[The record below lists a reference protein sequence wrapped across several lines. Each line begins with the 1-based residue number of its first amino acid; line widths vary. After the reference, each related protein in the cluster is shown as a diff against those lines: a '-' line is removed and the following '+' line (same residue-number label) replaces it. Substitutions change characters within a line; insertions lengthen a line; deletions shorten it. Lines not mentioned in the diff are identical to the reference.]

1 MAQTGYTPIQLYYSS
16 TATNI
21 PTSGN
26 LVSGELALNIAD
38 EKLYFKNASG
48 TVKLLASNASTV
60 DGVTVGTTT
69 VTSGTSGY
77 ILYNNAGTLGNLATT
92 GSGNVVLATSPTL
105 VTPALGT
112 PTSGTLT
119 TCTGYTTAN
128 LSGSISLTT
137 QVSGT
142 LGATNGGT
150 GTATYATGDT
160 LYASASNTL
169 SKLTIGTSGQVLTV
183 SGGVPTWS
191 TPASTGLT
199 VGTTSVTSGTSG
211 YILYNNAGTL
221 GNLAT
226 TGSGSVVLGTL
237 PTFGGTGVNFSGST
251 SGTTTVLATAV
262 AGTTT
267 LTLPAAT
274 DTLVGKATTDTL
286 TNKTISGSSNT
297 ITNISL
303 TSGVTGTLPIAN
315 GGTNLTTYTTG
326 DILYASAT
334 NVLSKLAAGTNGQVL
349 TLASG
354 IPSWAAAS
362 GGVTTISFGSTGLTP
377 STATSG
383 AVSVAGTLA
392 VANGGTGVTTST
404 GSGANVLAT
413 SPTLVTPV
421 LGTPSSGTLTSCTGL
436 PLTTGVTGTLP
447 VANGGTGSTTLTA
460 NSVMLG
466 NGTSALSSNM
476 VAPGAN
482 GNVLTSNGTTWT
494 SAASAGGG
502 VTSLNGQTGAV
513 TNTTLYA
520 IGSYTI
526 GRPANYSTDYLNQTA
541 AGSSLYVYTN
551 PLNTSTAQYQYNAET
566 NTQAWN
572 VGGAQQIRGTVGSGS
587 WRCVSGGYAFT
598 SGATTYGYQGLWVR
612 YA

>member
-21 PTSGN
+21 PSSGN
-26 LVSGELALNIAD
+26 LASGELAINIAD
-38 EKLYFKNASG
+38 EKLYFKNSSG
-48 TVKLLASNASTV
+48 TVKLLASSASTA
-60 DGVTVGTTT
+60 DNVTVGTTT
-69 VTSGTSGY
+69 VTSGTNGY
-77 ILYNNAGTLGNLATT
+77 ILYNNSGTLGNLATT
-92 GSGNVVLATSPTL
+92 GTGNVVLATSPTL
-105 VTPALGT
+105 VTPALGI
-112 PTSGTLT
+112 PSAITLT
-119 TCTGYTTAN
+119 NATGLP
-128 LSGSISLTT
+128 LSTGVT
-137 QVSGT
+137 GT

-169 SKLTIGTSGQVLTV
+169 SKLTIGTSGQVLTI

-199 VGTTSVTSGTSG
+199 VGTTSVTSGTNG

-226 TGSGSVVLGTL
+226 TGSGSVVLATSPTLVTPALGTPSSGTL
-237 PTFGGTGVNFSGST
+237 TSCTGYTTANLSGS
-251 SGTTTVLATAV
+251 
-262 AGTTT
+262 
-267 LTLPAAT
+267 
-274 DTLVGKATTDTL
+274 
-286 TNKTISGSSNT
+286 
-297 ITNISL
+297 ISL
-303 TSGVTGTLPIAN
+303 TTQVSGTLPIAN

-334 NVLSKLAAGTNGQVL
+334 NVLSKLAVGTNGQVL

-404 GSGANVLAT
+404 GSGNNVLST
-413 SPTLVTPV
+413 SPTLVTPI

-447 VANGGTGSTTLTA
+447 VANGGTGRTTNTA
-460 NSVMLG
+460 YAVICGGTTAGGVEQSIASV
-466 NGTSALSSNM
+466 GTS
-476 VAPGAN
+476 GQ
-482 GNVLTSNGTTWT
+482 VLTSNGAGALPTFQAAGGSSFPAGTRMSFQQT
-494 SAASAGGG
+494 SAPTGWTKDSTAAINDSILRLVTGT
-502 VTSLNGQTGAV
+502 VTSGGTTAFSTWNAQTGTGA
-513 TNTTLYA
+513 TTL
-520 IGSYTI
+520 
-526 GRPANYSTDYLNQTA
+526 
-541 AGSSLYVYTN
+541 
-551 PLNTSTAQYQYNAET
+551 STAQMPSHVHSINGLTGDGANCIPGSFGTPLLSLVNTNAT
-566 NTQAWN
+566 GGGGSHTHSLTQSLKYYDFIIA
-572 VGGAQQIRGTVGSGS
+572 SKD
-587 WRCVSGGYAFT
+587 
-598 SGATTYGYQGLWVR
+598 
-612 YA
+612 